1 MAKAGELTVDVKLDV
16 SDETVCACVTLLN
29 MYPKG
34 SVMKVVI
41 EETEDGDTM
50 IHLCEKR

>member
-1 MAKAGELTVDVKLDV
+1 MAKAGQIDVDVKLDV
-16 SDETVCACVTLLN
+16 SDETVRACVALLN
-29 MYPKG
+29 MYLKG
-34 SVMKVVI
+34 SVMKAVI